1 MHNERI
7 LTQERRAMKTLRIPV
22 LLAAVLLC
30 AAVLLLVAGCKEDPP
45 ESLFDPAYVSKA
57 QPVITSYTTL
67 RPNLAGVTVFTFAG
81 SNFSANADEDIVFF
95 DGTRAS
101 VLSASATQLRVLA
114 PYIVKDTVIIKVAV
128 KGATMFTD
136 PIPYKLEAPTKDF
149 GQWKTADEAY
159 GIAYGPDDTLY
170 ASLLSG
176 GVGIGVKKIRGDGTR
191 RDYSPAFSSAVN
203 LWTSMKFGPGGLLY
217 TVARNFIF
225 RIPAGGNAAAVRWA
239 TISGASRIVD
249 IDFDANNNLW
259 ACGTGNTNIYR
270 IRTSDANVKAFAC
283 AGDMRAV
290 RVYAGYVYV
299 GGLRGTDEKVFR
311 FPIVTADSLGSEQ
324 EYFNLT
330 SVYGSSGGGIQ
341 AMTFNTDGDLY
352 IGTDNAEGIRIVHA
366 DKTSEAMYP
375 GIMLP
380 KNISFAWG
388 SGSSLYVS
396 RTGGVLPSGSVTN
409 ALMWVNT
416 QKTGAPTYGR

>member
-1 MHNERI
+1 
-7 LTQERRAMKTLRIPV
+7 MKTLHRTV
-22 LLAAVLLC
+22 LLGALVLG
-30 AAVLLLVAGCKEDPP
+30 AVLLLVIGCKEDPP
-45 ESLFDPAYVSKA
+45 ESLFDPSYVSHA
-57 QPVITSYTTL
+57 QPVLASYTTI
-67 RPNLAGVTVFTFAG
+67 RPNLAGVTIFTFNG
-81 SNFSANADEDIVFF
+81 SNFSASADEDIVFF
-95 DGTRAS
+95 NGTRAS
-101 VLSASATQLRVLA
+101 VLNASTTQLRVLA
-114 PYIVKDTVIIKVAV
+114 PYIVKDSVIIKIAV

-136 PIPYKLEAPTKDF
+136 PILYDLKAPTGDF
-149 GQWKTADEAY
+149 GQWKTLDEAY
-159 GIAYGPDDTLY
+159 GLAYGPDDTLY

-176 GVGIGVKKIRGDGTR
+176 GVGIGVKKIKGDGTR
-191 RDYSPAFSSAVN
+191 ADYSLPFSSAVN
-203 LWTSMKFGPGGLLY
+203 KWTSMKFGPGGLLY
-217 TVARNFIF
+217 TVARNFVF
-225 RIPAGGNAAAVRWA
+225 RIPAGGGNAARWA
-239 TISGASRIVD
+239 TVSGASSIVD

-270 IRTSDANVKAFAC
+270 VRTSDANVKPFAC

-311 FPIVTADSLGSEQ
+311 YQIVTADSLGAEQ

-330 SVYGSSGGGIQ
+330 SVYGAAGGGIQ

-366 DKTSEAMYP
+366 DKTSEALYP

-388 SGSSLYVS
+388 NGATLYAS
-396 RTGGVLPSGSVTN
+396 RTGGTVAGVAVTN
-409 ALMWVNT
+409 AIMWINT
-416 QKTGAPTYGR
+416 LKTGAPTYGQ